1 MKENRS
7 CLYQYT
13 YDLFIQSDTV
23 FTLSSC
29 VFGLS
34 NPLIYAL
41 LNKIGCLMLIL
52 FSDLW
57 YFDTNHLYTV
67 PQCLYIWLRWFLYS
81 QYLINPGTW
90 SVCVILV
97 TVSCVISFL
106 FLPTFPI
113 SVWWVVFF
121 CLGSYFW
128 LLLVWLL
135 LWNSSR
141 FDNNLAPWLGY
152 ILTNA

>member
-57 YFDTNHLYTV
+57 YFDTNHIYTM
-67 PQCLYIWLRWFLYS
+67 PLHLIEMISLQSISEKIQLLDQYIRF
-81 QYLINPGTW
+81 
-90 SVCVILV
+90 ILV

-113 SVWWVVFF
+113 ELVFF
-121 CLGSYFW
+121 LSWF
-128 LLLVWLL
+128 LLLASPGLVT
-135 LWNSSR
+135 SVK
-141 FDNNLAPWLGY
+141 F
-152 ILTNA
+152 IQI

>member
-34 NPLIYAL
+34 NPLIYVL

-57 YFDTNHLYTV
+57 YFDTNHLYTM
-67 PQCLYIWLRWFLYS
+67 PLQMIKMISLQSISDKSLLFPLSWFF
-81 QYLINPGTW
+81 
-90 SVCVILV
+90 
-97 TVSCVISFL
+97 SF
-106 FLPTFPI
+106 F
-113 SVWWVVFF
+113 
-121 CLGSYFW
+121 GSYFW

-141 FDNNLAPWLGY
+141 FDNTLAPCLGY
-152 ILTNA
+152 ILTNAWLILKAAISVPELV